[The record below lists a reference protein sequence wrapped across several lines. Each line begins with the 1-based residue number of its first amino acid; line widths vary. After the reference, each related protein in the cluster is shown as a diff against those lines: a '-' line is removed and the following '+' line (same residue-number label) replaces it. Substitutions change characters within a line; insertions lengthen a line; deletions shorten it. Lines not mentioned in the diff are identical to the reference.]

1 MTMMMV
7 VKLEERMFAVARPL
21 LQGCSLSSDLKSDDG
36 HRHRH
41 RHRHSPEVKKNE
53 TNRYHG

>member
-7 VKLEERMFAVARPL
+7 VKLEERMFAVAWPL

-41 RHRHSPEVKKNE
+41 RHRYRH
-53 TNRYHG
+53 RHRHRHRHRI